1 MSPAQLPALAGRV
14 VQDLAQPPGFVRIP
28 LDAAADIGG
37 LVERAARLWPERV
50 AWRFDPSGEWL
61 SFAEVERR
69 TRALAAALAADGIG
83 PGDRVALLAPNS
95 PAFPLSWIA
104 LARLGATTVPVNV
117 RYRRRDLAHVLR
129 ASAPKLLLA
138 APCALETAAAAAAY
152 AESSVRVVDLDAYLA
167 AAGGSAADPGLP
179 ADTAL
184 PASAPGPDA
193 VANIQFTSG
202 TTGPPKGCVLSHR
215 YWLALAWT
223 LMREAPGITAD
234 DVLFTAQPM
243 SYIDPQWNVIV
254 ALAAGA
260 ELVVADGFHPTTFW
274 ERVRHYGVTYFYCLG
289 LMPVLLER
297 MPPSPEDRAHRV
309 RLIQAS
315 AIPPAL
321 HRTLEERWGAPW
333 LEAFGMTE
341 TGSDLFMPE
350 IEGSRFAASSWIG
363 VPRAHRE
370 AAVVTPAGDVARA
383 GERGELW
390 IRGDGLFL
398 GYLGEEDRGSDPD
411 AWFPTGDIVQHDG
424 AGRIAY
430 VGRTKDMIRRSGENV
445 SAVEVESV
453 ITAHPAVQVSAV
465 TGLPDELRGEEVAC
479 FVLREP
485 GDARADAELFRDLAE
500 YCAAEL
506 ASFKIPRYWKAVT
519 KFPRT
524 ASERVAKHRLSESL
538 DRSSFWDLRS
548 ER

>member
-1 MSPAQLPALAGRV
+1 MSTAQLPALATRV
-14 VQDLAQPPGFVRIP
+14 VEDLAQPPRFARVP
-28 LDAAADIGG
+28 LDEATDIGG
-37 LVERAARLWPERV
+37 LIERAARLWPDRV
-50 AWRFDPSGEWL
+50 AWRFDPGGDAL
-61 SFAEVERR
+61 TFAEVETR

-83 PGDRVALLAPNS
+83 AGDRVALLAPNTA
-95 PAFPLSWIA
+95 AFPLCWLA

-138 APCALETAAAAAAY
+138 DPSALTTAHAAAEY
-152 AESSVRVVDLDAYLA
+152 AESHVRVVALDAYLA
-167 AAGGSAADPGLP
+167 AAAAQSGREPTLELP
-179 ADTAL
+179 A
-184 PASAPGPDA
+184 APGPDA

-223 LMREAPGITAD
+223 LMREAPGISGS

-274 ERVRHYGVTYFYCLG
+274 QRVRHYGVTYFYCLG

-297 MPPSPEDRAHRV
+297 MPASPLDREHRV

-321 HRTLEERWGAPW
+321 HRTLEERWGVPW

-350 IEGSRFAASSWIG
+350 IEGSRFAASAWIG

-370 AAVVTPAGDVARA
+370 AAVVTPEGAVARA
-383 GERGELW
+383 GEPGELW

-398 GYLGEEDRGSDPD
+398 GYLGEEDRSGAPD
-411 AWFPTGDIVQHDG
+411 TWFRTGDIVQHDG

-430 VGRTKDMIRRSGENV
+430 VGRTKDMIRRAGENV
-445 SAVEVESV
+445 AAVEVESV

-485 GDARADAELFRDLAE
+485 GDPRDDDTLFRDLVE

-506 ASFKIPRYWKAVT
+506 ASFKIPRYWKSVT
-519 KFPRT
+519 KLPRT
-524 ASERVAKHRLSESL
+524 ASERVAKHRLAESL
-538 DRSSFWDLRS
+538 DRSSFWDLRG